1 MSWFS
6 LKLIA
11 LILMFGEHFV
21 TFFPNTFS
29 PEINIVIMYLGRIV
43 AAIFFFLAVEW
54 YHKTSS
60 KIRYLVRL
68 FSWAWIMFVWDY
80 LVTNFT
86 WAVVWRDIHPLWN
99 NIFLSIAMWVSMIW
113 SIDAVRNFWRTDR
126 KKSIIFGFLTFIIIC
141 ASAFTEASIYGIL
154 MFLVFYFS
162 YWNKKILAISY
173 SILCVF
179 VFWLESGA
187 PQEYAILYMNIQ
199 WAMILA
205 LPLMLLYNWQKGKYS
220 LKYLFYVFYP
230 AHLWLLYFLS
240 EFYK

>member
-6 LKLIA
+6 LKILA
-11 LILMFGEHFV
+11 LIFMFCEHFV
-21 TFFPNTFS
+21 TFFPHTFS
-29 PEINIVIMYLGRIV
+29 PEINIVIMYLWRIV

-60 KIRYLVRL
+60 KICYLIRL

-80 LVTNFT
+80 WVTMLT

-113 SIDAVRNFWRTDR
+113 SIDATKKFWKID
-126 KKSIIFGFLTFIIIC
+126 KIKSTFFGILTFIIIC

-162 YWNKKILAISY
+162 YWNKKVLAIAY
-173 SILCVF
+173 SILCIF

-187 PQEYAILYMNIQ
+187 PQEYAVLLMNIQ

-205 LPLMLLYNWQKGKYS
+205 LPLMLLYNWQKGKYR
-220 LKYLFYVFYP
+220 LKYLFYLFYP
-230 AHLWLLYFLS
+230 LHLWILYFLS